1 MEMLRRH
8 LNTALGK
15 WPCLSRE
22 WIRFCCHSPCRADT
36 QGLLD
41 TAGCFGA
48 SCQLDVCRA
57 RADLDKAGDGGFVS
71 TLALA
76 MHPAGSVDSSF
87 SRSAVQTLSRSHCRN
102 IKQKISQWE
111 GRTQGCSS
119 KEKRQLKDFGVK
131 YDPSCDGLPKVK
143 SERTEK
149 GRKTG
154 SKDPKTLGLDFRE
167 DARSCVQTDDCGDL
181 KPSRA
186 KEEGEWQAGFL
197 DPGAT
202 LPPGNFYTSQALW
215 RRAGPLLPG
224 KVPPVPLELQRK
236 QGTCGSTERELKGVD
251 SLCRAE
257 RSLKNIYSEA
267 EGHEEE
273 PAAVPPPK
281 PRRTFRYLAEK
292 GARSCSN
299 AHATR
304 EAPLQKQH
312 GGDSVSSSNNP
323 EKRIAS
329 RRIRGRTQRKSFEFE
344 DIEGFRKRMATTNS
358 HRLRDETNGTTGSR
372 LVYTQSEDNIYE
384 DIICPAVENPY
395 EDIRALPL
403 PLWKVPSVW
412 KLPPPRSTCR
422 APKPPPKPPFLSR
435 KTLELK
441 PSQTSFQGKR
451 VKDTTLPVTLTE
463 WKLFQAVE
471 AASRRKNLPWLV
483 LKIQEI
489 FDSKRGKK
497 RVRLLSPTGREAPPV
512 KGETS
517 GNESDT
523 ENQPKSQH
531 RCLLQVQSAS
541 RRNLHYQTLERDL
554 IELQEQRLFEL
565 FVVVSLH
572 KKASETTYAPQI
584 IQQFPS
590 KPEHPFRQSKDT
602 EEKLKVIPRFCFP
615 DPKDWFPVS
624 DLKSETFSFVLT
636 GEDGSRWF
644 GYCKKLLPEGKGKR
658 LPEVFCIISRLGCF
672 NLFSKILD
680 EVEKRREMSPA
691 LVHPFMRSVMEAP
704 FPAPGRTITVRSF
717 LPGAGNEVMELCRPL
732 DSRLEHV
739 DFECL
744 FECLSV
750 SHLMRVFASL
760 LLERRVIFVADNL
773 STLSKCGHAAVA
785 TLYPFTWQHTYIP
798 VLPTSMIDIA
808 CSPTP
813 FLIGIL
819 SCSLPQLQDLPI
831 EEVLIVDL
839 CADKFLQEV
848 SDEDEIL
855 PHKLQ
860 AALVQILEERS
871 EILSHEQSD
880 TQGDVPLNS
889 LVSEA
894 FVQFFVELVGH
905 YSLHMNVTEK
915 GERVFQ
921 RELFRKSHV
930 SRNVRHFLHFFM
942 ETQMFAGFIQDREL
956 RKSVVKG
963 LFEVR
968 ALEYLESIPA
978 TESTGVNKI
987 LRSLGKGTPL
997 LFVGWLV
1004 GIF

>member
-1 MEMLRRH
+1 
-8 LNTALGK
+8 
-15 WPCLSRE
+15 
-22 WIRFCCHSPCRADT
+22 
-36 QGLLD
+36 
-41 TAGCFGA
+41 
-48 SCQLDVCRA
+48 
-57 RADLDKAGDGGFVS
+57 
-71 TLALA
+71 
-76 MHPAGSVDSSF
+76 MHPTGSVDSSF

-111 GRTQGCSS
+111 GRTRGCSS
-119 KEKRQLKDFGVK
+119 KEKQQLKDFGVK
-131 YDPSCDGLPKVK
+131 YDTSCDAVPKVK
-143 SERTEK
+143 PEHTEK

-154 SKDPKTLGLDFRE
+154 SKDPKSLGLDFRE
-167 DARSCVQTDDCGDL
+167 DAQSCMQTGDCGDL
-181 KPSRA
+181 KPCACILGSQG
-186 KEEGEWQAGFL
+186 KEKGEWQAGFL

-202 LPPGNFYTSQALW
+202 LPPGNFYTSQTLW
-215 RRAGPLLPG
+215 RRVDPLLSDRA
-224 KVPPVPLELQRK
+224 PPFPLALQRK
-236 QGTCGSTERELKGVD
+236 QGSCGSTERELKGVD

-267 EGHEEE
+267 EGQEE

-292 GARSCSN
+292 GASSCSD
-299 AHATR
+299 AGATR

-312 GGDSVSSSNNP
+312 EGDLVSSSNKP

-344 DIEGFRKRMATTNS
+344 DIQGFRNRMATTNS
-358 HRLRDETNGTTGSR
+358 HRLREETNGTTGSR

-384 DIICPAVENPY
+384 DIICPTKENPY
-395 EDIRALPL
+395 EDIGALPL

-412 KLPPPRSTCR
+412 KLPPPRSTSR
-422 APKPPPKPPFLSR
+422 APK
-435 KTLELK
+435 
-441 PSQTSFQGKR
+441 
-451 VKDTTLPVTLTE
+451 
-463 WKLFQAVE
+463 
-471 AASRRKNLPWLV
+471 LV

-497 RVRLLSPTGREAPPV
+497 RVKLCSPAGREVPPM

-523 ENQPKSQH
+523 ENQPKSRH
-531 RCLLQVQSAS
+531 RCLLRVQSAS
-541 RRNLHYQTLERDL
+541 NRSPHYQTLERDL

-572 KKASETTYAPQI
+572 KKASEMTYTPQI
-584 IQQFPS
+584 IQQFPI

-602 EEKLKVIPRFCFP
+602 EERLKVIPKFCFP
-615 DPKDWFPVS
+615 DPKDWCPAS

-658 LPEVFCIISRLGCF
+658 LPEVYCIVSRLGCF

-717 LPGAGNEVMELCRPL
+717 LPGAGHEVMELCRPL

-744 FECLSV
+744 FKCLSV
-750 SHLMRVFASL
+750 SHTIRVFASL

-798 VLPTSMIDIA
+798 VLPTSMIDIV

-880 TQGDVPLNS
+880 MPLNS

-894 FVQFFVELVGH
+894 FVQFFVEIVGH

-956 RKSVVKG
+956 SKNVAKG

-968 ALEYLESIPA
+968 ALEYLESIPE
-978 TESTGVNKI
+978 TEPSGMNKI

-997 LFVGWLV
+997 LMGGGGLV
-1004 GIF
+1004 CMLFKNKFSC

>member
-1 MEMLRRH
+1 
-8 LNTALGK
+8 
-15 WPCLSRE
+15 
-22 WIRFCCHSPCRADT
+22 
-36 QGLLD
+36 
-41 TAGCFGA
+41 
-48 SCQLDVCRA
+48 
-57 RADLDKAGDGGFVS
+57 
-71 TLALA
+71 
-76 MHPAGSVDSSF
+76 MHPTGSVDSTF

-111 GRTQGCSS
+111 GRTRGCPS
-119 KEKRQLKDFGVK
+119 KEKQQPKDFGVK
-131 YDPSCDGLPKVK
+131 YDPSCNAAPNVK
-143 SERTEK
+143 PEHTEK
-149 GRKTG
+149 GRKAG
-154 SKDPKTLGLDFRE
+154 SKDPKSLGLDFRE
-167 DARSCVQTDDCGDL
+167 GARSCLQTGDCGG
-181 KPSRA
+181 PAPQA
-186 KEEGEWQAGFL
+186 KGKGQGQTGFL
-197 DPGAT
+197 DPGVT

-215 RRAGPLLPG
+215 RRADPPLPG
-224 KVPPVPLELQRK
+224 KAPPVPSDLPRK
-236 QGTCGSTERELKGVD
+236 RGGSGSTERELKTQGVD
-251 SLCRAE
+251 PLCRAE
-257 RSLKNIYSEA
+257 RSLKNIYSEV
-267 EGHEEE
+267 EGQEEE
-273 PAAVPPPK
+273 PAPVPPPK

-292 GARSCSN
+292 GAGGCRDSG
-299 AHATR
+299 ATR
-304 EAPLQKQH
+304 EVPLQKQ
-312 GGDSVSSSNNP
+312 GGRDLVSSSNNP
-323 EKRIAS
+323 EKRTDS
-329 RRIRGRTQRKSFEFE
+329 RRIRGRAQRKSFEFE
-344 DIEGFRKRMATTNS
+344 DIQGFRSRRAATNS
-358 HRLRDETNGTTGSR
+358 PRPREETNGTPGSR

-384 DIICPAVENPY
+384 DIICPAKENPY
-395 EDIRALPL
+395 EDIGALPL

-412 KLPPPRSTCR
+412 KLPPPRSISR

-435 KTLELK
+435 KSLELK
-441 PSQTSFQGKR
+441 PSQMIFQGKM
-451 VKDTTLPVTLTE
+451 VKDTSLPVTLSE
-463 WKLFQAVE
+463 WKLFRAVE

-497 RVRLLSPTGREAPPV
+497 KVKLLSPAGREAPPV

-523 ENQPKSQH
+523 ENQPKSRH
-531 RCLLQVQSAS
+531 RCPRQGQAAS
-541 RRNLHYQTLERDL
+541 KRNPHYQTLERDL

-572 KKASETTYAPQI
+572 KKPSEVTYTPQI

-602 EEKLKVIPRFCFP
+602 EERLKVIPKFCFP
-615 DPKDWFPVS
+615 DPKDWFPAS

-658 LPEVFCIISRLGCF
+658 LPEVYCIVSRLGCF

-717 LPGAGNEVMELCRPL
+717 LPGAGDEVMELCRPL

-744 FECLSV
+744 FQCLSV
-750 SHLMRVFASL
+750 PHTIRVFASL

-798 VLPTSMIDIA
+798 VLPASMIDIV

-839 CADKFLQEV
+839 CADKFLQE
-848 SDEDEIL
+848 
-855 PHKLQ
+855 P
-860 AALVQILEERS
+860 A
-871 EILSHEQSD
+871 
-880 TQGDVPLNS
+880 T
-889 LVSEA
+889 
-894 FVQFFVELVGH
+894 
-905 YSLHMNVTEK
+905 
-915 GERVFQ
+915 GERYQ
-921 RELFRKSHV
+921 MKMRSCLINSRLHLYKSWKNEVKSCHM
-930 SRNVRHFLHFFM
+930 SRVTHKV
-942 ETQMFAGFIQDREL
+942 T
-956 RKSVVKG
+956 
-963 LFEVR
+963 
-968 ALEYLESIPA
+968 
-978 TESTGVNKI
+978 
-987 LRSLGKGTPL
+987 
-997 LFVGWLV
+997 
-1004 GIF
+1004 

>member
-1 MEMLRRH
+1 M
-8 LNTALGK
+8 
-15 WPCLSRE
+15 
-22 WIRFCCHSPCRADT
+22 
-36 QGLLD
+36 
-41 TAGCFGA
+41 
-48 SCQLDVCRA
+48 
-57 RADLDKAGDGGFVS
+57 DLDKAGDGVFVS

-76 MHPAGSVDSSF
+76 MHPTGSVDSSF
-87 SRSAVQTLSRSHCRN
+87 SRSALQTLSRSHCRN
-102 IKQKISQWE
+102 IRQKISQWE
-111 GRTQGCSS
+111 ERTQGCSS
-119 KEKRQLKDFGVK
+119 KEKQQLKDFGVK
-131 YDPSCDGLPKVK
+131 YDSSCNALPKVK
-143 SERTEK
+143 PEHTEK
-149 GRKTG
+149 GRMTG
-154 SKDPKTLGLDFRE
+154 SRDPKSLGLDFRE
-167 DARSCVQTDDCGDL
+167 DTRSCLQTDDCGDL
-181 KPSRA
+181 KPCACSLA
-186 KEEGEWQAGFL
+186 SQAEEKGEWQANL
-197 DPGAT
+197 RDPGVT

-215 RRAGPLLPG
+215 RRVDPLLPG
-224 KVPPVPLELQRK
+224 KAPPVPLNLQRK
-236 QGTCGSTERELKGVD
+236 QGSCGSMERELKIKGAD
-251 SLCRAE
+251 SFCRAE

-267 EGHEEE
+267 EGQEEE

-292 GARSCSN
+292 GANSCSD
-299 AHATR
+299 ASATR

-312 GGDSVSSSNNP
+312 GGDLVSSSNNP

-329 RRIRGRTQRKSFEFE
+329 RRIRGRAQRKSFEFE
-344 DIEGFRKRMATTNS
+344 DIQGFRNRMATTNS
-358 HRLRDETNGTTGSR
+358 HRLREETNGTTGSR

-384 DIICPAVENPY
+384 DIICPAKENPY

-412 KLPPPRSTCR
+412 KLPPARSTSR

-441 PSQTSFQGKR
+441 LSQTSFQGKM

-463 WKLFQAVE
+463 WKLFRAAEAV
-471 AASRRKNLPWLV
+471 SRRRNLPWLV

-497 RVRLLSPTGREAPPV
+497 RVKLLSPAGREVPPV

-523 ENQPKSQH
+523 ENQPKSRH

-541 RRNLHYQTLERDL
+541 KRNPHYQTLERDL
-554 IELQEQRLFEL
+554 IELQDQRLFEL

-572 KKASETTYAPQI
+572 KRASEMTYTPQI

-602 EEKLKVIPRFCFP
+602 EERLKVIPKFCFP
-615 DPKDWFPVS
+615 DPKGWFPAS

-636 GEDGSRWF
+636 GEDGGRWF

-658 LPEVFCIISRLGCF
+658 LPEVYCIVSRLGCF

-691 LVHPFMRSVMEAP
+691 LVYPFMRSVMEAP

-744 FECLSV
+744 FKCLSV
-750 SHLMRVFASL
+750 SHTIQVFASL

-798 VLPTSMIDIA
+798 VLPASMIDIV

-819 SCSLPQLQDLPI
+819 SCSLPQLQDLPV

-871 EILSHEQSD
+871 EILSHEPSD
-880 TQGDVPLNS
+880 TQGDTPLNS

-894 FVQFFVELVGH
+894 FVQFFVEIFGH

-956 RKSVVKG
+956 SKNTVKG

-968 ALEYLESIPA
+968 ALEYLESIPE
-978 TESTGVNKI
+978 TEPTGMNKI
-987 LRSLGKGTPL
+987 LRSLGKRTPL
-997 LFVGWLV
+997 LSVDF
-1004 GIF
+1004 FFFK

>member
-1 MEMLRRH
+1 MPVVHQDKVVLAGS
-8 LNTALGK
+8 L
-15 WPCLSRE
+15 
-22 WIRFCCHSPCRADT
+22 CRADT
-36 QGLLD
+36 LGLLD
-41 TAGCFGA
+41 TTGCFGV

-57 RADLDKAGDGGFVS
+57 RVDLDKAGDGVFLS

-76 MHPAGSVDSSF
+76 MHPTGSVDSNF

-111 GRTQGCSS
+111 GRTRGCSS
-119 KEKRQLKDFGVK
+119 KEKQHPKDFGVK
-131 YDPSCDGLPKVK
+131 YDPSCDALPRVK
-143 SERTEK
+143 PEHTEK
-149 GRKTG
+149 GGKTG
-154 SKDPKTLGLDFRE
+154 SKDPKSLGLDFRE
-167 DARSCVQTDDCGDL
+167 DARSCLQIDNCGDL
-181 KPSRA
+181 KPCACGLASQA
-186 KEEGEWQAGFL
+186 KEKGEWQAGFL
-197 DPGAT
+197 HPGAR
-202 LPPGNFYTSQALW
+202 LPPGNFYTSQGLW
-215 RRAGPLLPG
+215 RRVDPLLPG
-224 KVPPVPLELQRK
+224 KAPPFPLDLQRK
-236 QGTCGSTERELKGVD
+236 QGRCGSTGTELKIKGVD
-251 SLCRAE
+251 PLCRAE
-257 RSLKNIYSEA
+257 RSLKSIYTEA
-267 EGHEEE
+267 EGQEEE
-273 PAAVPPPK
+273 PSVVPPPK

-292 GARSCSN
+292 GADSCSD
-299 AHATR
+299 ASASR

-312 GGDSVSSSNNP
+312 GGDLVSSSNNP
-323 EKRIAS
+323 EKRTAT

-344 DIEGFRKRMATTNS
+344 DIQGFRNRIGTTNF
-358 HRLRDETNGTTGSR
+358 HRLREETNGSTGSR

-384 DIICPAVENPY
+384 DIICPAKENPY
-395 EDIRALPL
+395 EDIGALPL

-412 KLPPPRSTCR
+412 KLPPPRSTSR

-441 PSQTSFQGKR
+441 PSQTSFQGKM

-463 WKLFQAVE
+463 WKLFRAVE
-471 AASRRKNLPWLV
+471 AASKRKNLPWLV

-497 RVRLLSPTGREAPPV
+497 RVKLLGPAGREAPPV
-512 KGETS
+512 KG
-517 GNESDT
+517 
-523 ENQPKSQH
+523 QQ
-531 RCLLQVQSAS
+531 RCLLQAQLAAK
-541 RRNLHYQTLERDL
+541 RNPHYQTLERDL

-572 KKASETTYAPQI
+572 KKASEMTYTPQI

-590 KPEHPFRQSKDT
+590 KHEHPFRQSKDT
-602 EEKLKVIPRFCFP
+602 EERLKVIPKFCFP
-615 DPKDWFPVS
+615 DPKDWFPAS

-658 LPEVFCIISRLGCF
+658 LPEVYCIVSRLGCF

-691 LVHPFMRSVMEAP
+691 LVHLFMRSVMDAP
-704 FPAPGRTITVRSF
+704 FPAPGRTIAVRSF
-717 LPGAGNEVMELCRPL
+717 LPGAGNEVVELCRPL

-744 FECLSV
+744 FKCLSV
-750 SHLMRVFASL
+750 SHAIRVFASL

-798 VLPTSMIDIA
+798 VLPASMIDIA

-880 TQGDVPLNS
+880 IQGDMPLNS

-894 FVQFFVELVGH
+894 FVQFFVEIVGH

-956 RKSVVKG
+956 SKNMVKG

-968 ALEYLESIPA
+968 ALEYLESIPEA
-978 TESTGVNKI
+978 EPTGMNKI
-987 LRSLGKGTPL
+987 LRSLGSKMKFL
-997 LFVGWLV
+997 QKR
-1004 GIF
+1004 

>member
-1 MEMLRRH
+1 
-8 LNTALGK
+8 
-15 WPCLSRE
+15 
-22 WIRFCCHSPCRADT
+22 
-36 QGLLD
+36 
-41 TAGCFGA
+41 
-48 SCQLDVCRA
+48 
-57 RADLDKAGDGGFVS
+57 
-71 TLALA
+71 
-76 MHPAGSVDSSF
+76 MHPTGTVDSSF

-111 GRTQGCSS
+111 GRTRGCSS
-119 KEKRQLKDFGVK
+119 EEKQQQLKDFGVK
-131 YDPSCDGLPKVK
+131 YDPGCDALSKVK
-143 SERTEK
+143 PGHTEK

-154 SKDPKTLGLDFRE
+154 SKDPKSLGLDFRE
-167 DARSCVQTDDCGDL
+167 NARSCLQTDDCGDL
-181 KPSRA
+181 RPCACSLISQA
-186 KEEGEWQAGFL
+186 KENGDWQAGFL
-197 DPGAT
+197 DSEET
-202 LPPGNFYTSQALW
+202 LPPGNFCTSQGLW
-215 RRAGPLLPG
+215 RRVDPLPPDKALV
-224 KVPPVPLELQRK
+224 VPSDLQRK
-236 QGTCGSTERELKGVD
+236 RESCDSTERALKAKGVD
-251 SLCRAE
+251 SLCRTE
-257 RSLKNIYSEA
+257 RSLENIYSEA
-267 EGHEEE
+267 EGQEVG

-292 GARSCSN
+292 DPSSCSN
-299 AHATR
+299 ASAKK
-304 EAPLQKQH
+304 EKLCWF
-312 GGDSVSSSNNP
+312 SS
-323 EKRIAS
+323 
-329 RRIRGRTQRKSFEFE
+329 RKSFEFE
-344 DIEGFRKRMATTNS
+344 DIQGFRNRTVATS
-358 HRLRDETNGTTGSR
+358 PHKLQEETKGTTGSR
-372 LVYTQSEDNIYE
+372 LFYTQSEDNIYE
-384 DIICPAVENPY
+384 DIICPAKENPY
-395 EDIRALPL
+395 EDIRVLPL
-403 PLWKVPSVW
+403 PLWKIPSVW
-412 KLPPPRSTCR
+412 KLPPPRSAIR
-422 APKPPPKPPFLSR
+422 APK
-435 KTLELK
+435 
-441 PSQTSFQGKR
+441 
-451 VKDTTLPVTLTE
+451 
-463 WKLFQAVE
+463 
-471 AASRRKNLPWLV
+471 LV

-497 RVRLLSPTGREAPPV
+497 KVKLLSPSGKEAPPM

-523 ENQPKSQH
+523 ENQPKSRH
-531 RCLLQVQSAS
+531 RCLLQVHSGCK
-541 RRNLHYQTLERDL
+541 RNLHYQTLERDL
-554 IELQEQRLFEL
+554 IELQEQQLFEL

-572 KKASETTYAPQI
+572 KKASEMTYAPQI

-590 KPEHPFRQSKDT
+590 KPEHPLRQSKDT
-602 EEKLKVIPRFCFP
+602 EERLKVIPKFCFP
-615 DPKDWFPVS
+615 DPKDWFPTS

-658 LPEVFCIISRLGCF
+658 LPEVYCIVSRLGCF

-704 FPAPGRTITVRSF
+704 FPAPGCTITVKSF

-744 FECLSV
+744 FKCLSV
-750 SHLMRVFASL
+750 SHMIRVFASL
-760 LLERRVIFVADNL
+760 LLERRVILVADNL

-839 CADKFLQEV
+839 CADRFLQEV

-871 EILSHEQSD
+871 EILSQEQGSD
-880 TQGDVPLNS
+880 MPLNS

-894 FVQFFVELVGH
+894 FVRFFVEIVGH

-921 RELFRKSHV
+921 RELFRKSHM
-930 SRNVRHFLHFFM
+930 SRNVRHFLHLFM

-956 RKSVVKG
+956 SKSMVKG

-968 ALEYLESIPA
+968 ALEYLESIPE
-978 TESTGVNKI
+978 TEPSGMNKI
-987 LRSLGKGTPL
+987 LRSLGSKMRFL
-997 LFVGWLV
+997 QKK
-1004 GIF
+1004 

>member
-1 MEMLRRH
+1 
-8 LNTALGK
+8 
-15 WPCLSRE
+15 
-22 WIRFCCHSPCRADT
+22 
-36 QGLLD
+36 
-41 TAGCFGA
+41 
-48 SCQLDVCRA
+48 
-57 RADLDKAGDGGFVS
+57 DG
-71 TLALA
+71 T
-76 MHPAGSVDSSF
+76 F

-111 GRTQGCSS
+111 GRTRGCPG
-119 KEKRQLKDFGVK
+119 KERQQPKDFGVK
-131 YDPSCDGLPKVK
+131 YDPSCNAVSNVK
-143 SERTEK
+143 PEHTEK
-149 GRKTG
+149 GR
-154 SKDPKTLGLDFRE
+154 SKDPKSLGLDFRE
-167 DARSCVQTDDCGDL
+167 GARTCLQTGGCDG
-181 KPSRA
+181 PASQA
-186 KEEGEWQAGFL
+186 KGKGQGQTGFL
-197 DPGAT
+197 DPGVT

-215 RRAGPLLPG
+215 RRADPPLPG
-224 KVPPVPLELQRK
+224 KAPPVPLDLQRK
-236 QGTCGSTERELKGVD
+236 RGGSGSTEKELKIKGVD
-251 SLCRAE
+251 SLCGAE
-257 RSLKNIYSEA
+257 RSLKNIYSEV
-267 EGHEEE
+267 EGQEEE
-273 PAAVPPPK
+273 PAPVPPPK
-281 PRRTFRYLAEK
+281 PCRTFRYLAEK
-292 GARSCSN
+292 SAGGCRDSS
-299 AHATR
+299 ATR
-304 EAPLQKQH
+304 EVPLQKQC
-312 GGDSVSSSNNP
+312 GRDLVSSSNNP
-323 EKRIAS
+323 EKRTDS
-329 RRIRGRTQRKSFEFE
+329 RRIRGRAQRKSFEFE
-344 DIEGFRKRMATTNS
+344 DIQGFRSRRAATSS
-358 HRLRDETNGTTGSR
+358 HRPREETNGTTGSR

-384 DIICPAVENPY
+384 DIICPAKENPY
-395 EDIRALPL
+395 EDIGALPL

-412 KLPPPRSTCR
+412 KLPPPRSISR
-422 APKPPPKPPFLSR
+422 APK
-435 KTLELK
+435 
-441 PSQTSFQGKR
+441 
-451 VKDTTLPVTLTE
+451 
-463 WKLFQAVE
+463 
-471 AASRRKNLPWLV
+471 LV

-497 RVRLLSPTGREAPPV
+497 KVKLLSPAGREAPPV

-523 ENQPKSQH
+523 ENQPKSHH
-531 RCLLQVQSAS
+531 RCPRQVQAAS
-541 RRNLHYQTLERDL
+541 KRNPHYQTLERDL

-572 KKASETTYAPQI
+572 RKPSEVTYTPQI

-602 EEKLKVIPRFCFP
+602 EERLKVIPRFCFP
-615 DPKDWFPVS
+615 DPKDWFPAS

-658 LPEVFCIISRLGCF
+658 LPEVYCIVSRLGCF

-717 LPGAGNEVMELCRPL
+717 LPGAGDEVMELCRPL

-744 FECLSV
+744 FQCLSV
-750 SHLMRVFASL
+750 PHTIRVFASL

-798 VLPTSMIDIA
+798 VLPASMIDIV

-860 AALVQILEERS
+860 AALVQVLEERS
-871 EILSHEQSD
+871 EILSHGQSD
-880 TQGDVPLNS
+880 TQGDMTLNS

-894 FVQFFVELVGH
+894 FVQFFVEIVGH
-905 YSLHMNVTEK
+905 YSLHMTVTEK

-921 RELFRKSHV
+921 REPFRKSHV
-930 SRNVRHFLHFFM
+930 SRNVRHFLQFFM

-956 RKSVVKG
+956 SKNVVKG
-963 LFEVR
+963 LFEIR
-968 ALEYLESIPA
+968 ALEYLESIPE
-978 TESTGVNKI
+978 TERTGMNKI
-987 LRSLGKGTPL
+987 LRSL
-997 LFVGWLV
+997 
-1004 GIF
+1004 

>member
-1 MEMLRRH
+1 MGGR
-8 LNTALGK
+8 
-15 WPCLSRE
+15 P
-22 WIRFCCHSPCRADT
+22 DT
-36 QGLLD
+36 
-41 TAGCFGA
+41 
-48 SCQLDVCRA
+48 V
-57 RADLDKAGDGGFVS
+57 DLDKAGDGVFLS

-76 MHPAGSVDSSF
+76 MHPTGPVDSGF

-111 GRTQGCSS
+111 GRTRGCFN
-119 KEKRQLKDFGVK
+119 KEKQQLKDFGVK
-131 YDPSCDGLPKVK
+131 YDPSCDALPRVK
-143 SERTEK
+143 PEHTEK

-154 SKDPKTLGLDFRE
+154 SKDPKSLGLDFRE
-167 DARSCVQTDDCGDL
+167 DARSCLQTDDCGDL
-181 KPSRA
+181 KPCACSLASQA
-186 KEEGEWQAGFL
+186 KEKGERRAGFL
-197 DPGAT
+197 HPGAR

-215 RRAGPLLPG
+215 RRVDPLLPG
-224 KVPPVPLELQRK
+224 KAPPCPLDLERK
-236 QGTCGSTERELKGVD
+236 RGRCGSTERELKGVEP
-251 SLCRAE
+251 LCRAE

-267 EGHEEE
+267 EGQEEE
-273 PAAVPPPK
+273 LAAVPPPK
-281 PRRTFRYLAEK
+281 PRRTFRYVAEK
-292 GARSCSN
+292 SAGSCSN
-299 AHATR
+299 ASASR
-304 EAPLQKQH
+304 EAALQMQH
-312 GGDSVSSSNNP
+312 GGDLVSSSNNS
-323 EKRIAS
+323 EKKTAS
-329 RRIRGRTQRKSFEFE
+329 RKIRGRTQRKSFEFE
-344 DIEGFRKRMATTNS
+344 DIQGFRNRMGTTNS
-358 HRLRDETNGTTGSR
+358 HRLREETNGTAGSR

-384 DIICPAVENPY
+384 DIICPAKENPY

-412 KLPPPRSTCR
+412 KLPPPRSTSR

-441 PSQTSFQGKR
+441 PSQTSFQGKM

-463 WKLFQAVE
+463 WKLFRAVE
-471 AASRRKNLPWLV
+471 AASKRKNLPWLV

-497 RVRLLSPTGREAPPV
+497 RMKLLSPAGREAPPV
-512 KGETS
+512 KG
-517 GNESDT
+517 
-523 ENQPKSQH
+523 QLRYP
-531 RCLLQVQSAS
+531 LQAQSAAK
-541 RRNLHYQTLERDL
+541 RNLHYQTLERDL
-554 IELQEQRLFEL
+554 IELQEQQLFEL

-572 KKASETTYAPQI
+572 KKASETAYTPQI
-584 IQQFPS
+584 IQQFPN
-590 KPEHPFRQSKDT
+590 KQRVFRMTRRRMACS
-602 EEKLKVIPRFCFP
+602 LCAF
-615 DPKDWFPVS
+615 
-624 DLKSETFSFVLT
+624 ETFSFVLT

-658 LPEVFCIISRLGCF
+658 LPEVYCIVSRLGCF

-704 FPAPGRTITVRSF
+704 FPAPGRTIAVRSF
-717 LPGAGNEVMELCRPL
+717 LPGAGDEVVELCRPL

-744 FECLSV
+744 FRCLSV
-750 SHLMRVFASL
+750 SHTIRVFASL

-798 VLPTSMIDIA
+798 VLPTSMIDIV

-880 TQGDVPLNS
+880 MPLNS

-894 FVQFFVELVGH
+894 FVQFFVEIVGH

-956 RKSVVKG
+956 SKNVVKG
-963 LFEVR
+963 SKMKFLQ
-968 ALEYLESIPA
+968 
-978 TESTGVNKI
+978 K
-987 LRSLGKGTPL
+987 K
-997 LFVGWLV
+997 
-1004 GIF
+1004 

>member
-1 MEMLRRH
+1 
-8 LNTALGK
+8 
-15 WPCLSRE
+15 
-22 WIRFCCHSPCRADT
+22 
-36 QGLLD
+36 
-41 TAGCFGA
+41 
-48 SCQLDVCRA
+48 
-57 RADLDKAGDGGFVS
+57 
-71 TLALA
+71 
-76 MHPAGSVDSSF
+76 MHPTGPADSSF

-119 KEKRQLKDFGVK
+119 KEKQQLKDFGVK
-131 YDPSCDGLPKVK
+131 YDPSCNALPKVK
-143 SERTEK
+143 PEHTEK
-149 GRKTG
+149 GRKNG
-154 SKDPKTLGLDFRE
+154 SKNPKSLGLDFRE
-167 DARSCVQTDDCGDL
+167 DAQTCLQTDDCDDV
-181 KPSRA
+181 KPCTCNPASQA
-186 KEEGEWQAGFL
+186 KEKGECQAGSL
-197 DPGAT
+197 DPGAQ
-202 LPPGNFYTSQALW
+202 LPPENFYTSQAPW
-215 RRAGPLLPG
+215 RRVVPLLTG
-224 KVPPVPLELQRK
+224 KAPPVPSDLQMKCRS
-236 QGTCGSTERELKGVD
+236 CSSTEKELKGVD
-251 SLCRAE
+251 SLCRTE
-257 RSLKNIYSEA
+257 RNLKNIYSEA
-267 EGHEEE
+267 EGQEEE
-273 PAAVPPPK
+273 PDSVPPPK

-292 GARSCSN
+292 GTSSCSN
-299 AHATR
+299 ESTTR
-304 EAPLQKQH
+304 EAPLRKQH
-312 GGDSVSSSNNP
+312 GGDMLSSSNNP
-323 EKRIAS
+323 EKRTVS
-329 RRIRGRTQRKSFEFE
+329 RRIKGRAQRKSFEFE
-344 DIEGFRKRMATTNS
+344 DIQGFRNRTATSNS
-358 HRLRDETNGTTGSR
+358 HRLREETNGTTGSR
-372 LVYTQSEDNIYE
+372 LIYTQSEDNIYE
-384 DIICPAVENPY
+384 DIICPAKENHY

-412 KLPPPRSTCR
+412 KLPPSQSSSR
-422 APKPPPKPPFLSR
+422 APKPPPKPPFLSL
-435 KTLELK
+435 KSLELK
-441 PSQTSFQGKR
+441 PSQTRFQRKM

-471 AASRRKNLPWLV
+471 AASRRKNLPGLV
-483 LKIQEI
+483 LKIRDI

-497 RVRLLSPTGREAPPV
+497 RVKLLSPAGREASLM

-523 ENQPKSQH
+523 ENQLKSQH
-531 RCLLQVQSAS
+531 RCLLHVQPAS
-541 RRNLHYQTLERDL
+541 KRNPHYQTLERDL
-554 IELQEQRLFEL
+554 IELQEQQLFEL

-572 KKASETTYAPQI
+572 KKASEVAYTPQI

-602 EEKLKVIPRFCFP
+602 EERLKVIPKFCFP
-615 DPKDWFPVS
+615 DPKDWFPAS

-658 LPEVFCIISRLGCF
+658 LPEVYCIISRLGCF

-717 LPGAGNEVMELCRPL
+717 LPGAGHEVMELRRPL

-744 FECLSV
+744 FKCLSV
-750 SHLMRVFASL
+750 SHMIRVFASL

-798 VLPTSMIDIA
+798 VLPSSMIDIV

-848 SDEDEIL
+848 SDEDDIL

-880 TQGDVPLNS
+880 TQGDMPLNS

-894 FVQFFVELVGH
+894 FVQFFVEIVGH
-905 YSLHMNVTEK
+905 YSLHVNVTEK

-921 RELFRKSHV
+921 WEPFRKSHV

-942 ETQMFAGFIQDREL
+942 ETQMFAGFVQDREL
-956 RKSVVKG
+956 RKNMVKG

-968 ALEYLESIPA
+968 ALEYLESISE
-978 TESTGVNKI
+978 TEPPGMNKI
-987 LRSLGKGTPL
+987 LRSLGNKMKFL
-997 LFVGWLV
+997 RKR
-1004 GIF
+1004 

>member
-1 MEMLRRH
+1 M
-8 LNTALGK
+8 
-15 WPCLSRE
+15 
-22 WIRFCCHSPCRADT
+22 
-36 QGLLD
+36 
-41 TAGCFGA
+41 
-48 SCQLDVCRA
+48 
-57 RADLDKAGDGGFVS
+57 DLDKAGDGVFVS

-76 MHPAGSVDSSF
+76 MHPAGSADGGF
-87 SRSAVQTLSRSHCRN
+87 SRSALQTLSRSHCRN

-119 KEKRQLKDFGVK
+119 KEKQQLKDFGVK
-131 YDPSCDGLPKVK
+131 YDPSCEVLSKVK
-143 SERTEK
+143 PAHTEK

-154 SKDPKTLGLDFRE
+154 SKDPKSLGLDFRE
-167 DARSCVQTDDCGDL
+167 DAQSYLQTDDCGDL
-181 KPSRA
+181 QPCACSLASQA
-186 KEEGEWQAGFL
+186 KEKGEWQAGFL
-197 DPGAT
+197 DLGVT

-215 RRAGPLLPG
+215 RRVDPLLPG
-224 KVPPVPLELQRK
+224 KDPPVPLDLQRK
-236 QGTCGSTERELKGVD
+236 RGNCGSTERELKIKGVD

-267 EGHEEE
+267 EGQEEE

-281 PRRTFRYLAEK
+281 PRRTFCYLAEK
-292 GARSCSN
+292 GASSCSN
-299 AHATR
+299 ASATR
-304 EAPLQKQH
+304 ETPLQKQL
-312 GGDSVSSSNNP
+312 GEDLVLSSNSP

-329 RRIRGRTQRKSFEFE
+329 RKVRGRTQRKSFEFE
-344 DIEGFRKRMATTNS
+344 DIQGFRNWTATTNS
-358 HRLRDETNGTTGSR
+358 HRLREETNGTTRSR
-372 LVYTQSEDNIYE
+372 LVYTQSQDNIYE
-384 DIICPAVENPY
+384 DIICPAKENPY

-412 KLPPPRSTCR
+412 KLPPPRSTSR
-422 APKPPPKPPFLSR
+422 APK
-435 KTLELK
+435 
-441 PSQTSFQGKR
+441 
-451 VKDTTLPVTLTE
+451 
-463 WKLFQAVE
+463 
-471 AASRRKNLPWLV
+471 LV

-497 RVRLLSPTGREAPPV
+497 RVKLLSPAGREVPPV

-517 GNESDT
+517 GNDSDT
-523 ENQPKSQH
+523 ENQPKSRP

-541 RRNLHYQTLERDL
+541 KRNPHYQTLERDL

-572 KKASETTYAPQI
+572 KKASEMTYTPQI

-590 KPEHPFRQSKDT
+590 KPEHPFKQSKDT
-602 EEKLKVIPRFCFP
+602 EERLKVIPKFCFP
-615 DPKDWFPVS
+615 DPKDWFPAS

-658 LPEVFCIISRLGCF
+658 LPEVYCIVSRLGCF

-680 EVEKRREMSPA
+680 EVEKRREVSPA

-744 FECLSV
+744 FKCLSV
-750 SHLMRVFASL
+750 SRTVRVFASL

-839 CADKFLQEV
+839 CADKFLKEV

-880 TQGDVPLNS
+880 MPLNS

-894 FVQFFVELVGH
+894 FVQFFVEIVGH

-921 RELFRKSHV
+921 REPFHKSHV
-930 SRNVRHFLHFFM
+930 SRNVRQFLHSFM

-956 RKSVVKG
+956 SKNAIKG

-968 ALEYLESIPA
+968 ALEYLESIPE
-978 TESTGVNKI
+978 TEPTGMNKI
-987 LRSLGKGTPL
+987 LRSLGSKMKFL
-997 LFVGWLV
+997 QKK
-1004 GIF
+1004 

>member
-1 MEMLRRH
+1 
-8 LNTALGK
+8 
-15 WPCLSRE
+15 
-22 WIRFCCHSPCRADT
+22 
-36 QGLLD
+36 
-41 TAGCFGA
+41 
-48 SCQLDVCRA
+48 
-57 RADLDKAGDGGFVS
+57 
-71 TLALA
+71 

-111 GRTQGCSS
+111 GRTRGCSS
-119 KEKRQLKDFGVK
+119 KEKQQLKDFGIK
-131 YDPSCDGLPKVK
+131 YDPSCDVLPKVK
-143 SERTEK
+143 PEHTEESA
-149 GRKTG
+149 KTG
-154 SKDPKTLGLDFRE
+154 SKDPKSLGLDFRE
-167 DARSCVQTDDCGDL
+167 DAWSYLQAGDSGDL
-181 KPSRA
+181 KPCASQDRE
-186 KEEGEWQAGFL
+186 KGERPAGFL
-197 DPGAT
+197 HPGTT
-202 LPPGNFYTSQALW
+202 LPLENSYTSQAV
-215 RRAGPLLPG
+215 RNGVDPLVPG
-224 KVPPVPLELQRK
+224 KAAPIPFGLGRQ
-236 QGTCGSTERELKGVD
+236 QGSCSCTERELRGVNC
-251 SLCRAE
+251 LCRAE

-267 EGHEEE
+267 EGQEKKS
-273 PAAVPPPK
+273 AAVPPPK
-281 PRRTFRYLAEK
+281 PQRTFRYLAEK
-292 GARSCSN
+292 AAGSCSN
-299 AHATR
+299 ASATR
-304 EAPLQKQH
+304 AAPLQKRH
-312 GGDSVSSSNNP
+312 GGNLVSSSNNP
-323 EKRIAS
+323 EKKIAS

-344 DIEGFRKRMATTNS
+344 DIQGFRSRTAAAGP
-358 HRLRDETNGTTGSR
+358 HRLGAETNGTAGSR

-384 DIICPAVENPY
+384 DIICPAKENPY
-395 EDIRALPL
+395 EDIGVLPL

-412 KLPPPRSTCR
+412 KLPPPRGVSR

-435 KTLELK
+435 KSLEVK
-441 PSQTSFQGKR
+441 PSQTSFQGKV
-451 VKDTTLPVTLTE
+451 VKDTSLPVTLSE
-463 WKLFQAVE
+463 WKLFRAVE

-483 LKIQEI
+483 LKVQEV

-497 RVRLLSPTGREAPPV
+497 RLKLLSPAGREAPPV

-523 ENQPKSQH
+523 EKQPKSLH
-531 RCLLQVQSAS
+531 KCLLQVQSAS
-541 RRNLHYQTLERDL
+541 KRNPHYQTLERDL
-554 IELQEQRLFEL
+554 IELQEQQLFEL

-572 KKASETTYAPQI
+572 KKASDVTYTPQI

-590 KPEHPFRQSKDT
+590 KPEHPFKQSKDT
-602 EEKLKVIPRFCFP
+602 EERLKVIPKFCFP
-615 DPKDWFPVS
+615 DPKDWFPAS

-658 LPEVFCIISRLGCF
+658 LPEVYCIVSRLGCF

-704 FPAPGRTITVRSF
+704 FPAPGRTIAVRSF
-717 LPGAGNEVMELCRPL
+717 LPGAGDEVMELCRPL

-744 FECLSV
+744 LKCLSV
-750 SHLMRVFASL
+750 SRTIRVFASL

-798 VLPTSMIDIA
+798 VLPASMIDIV

-860 AALVQILEERS
+860 AALVQVLEERS
-871 EILSHEQSD
+871 EILAREQSD
-880 TQGDVPLNS
+880 AQGGSPLNS

-894 FVQFFVELVGH
+894 FVQFFVEIVGH
-905 YSLHMNVTEK
+905 YSLHMNVTER

-921 RELFRKSHV
+921 REPFRKSHS
-930 SRNVRHFLHFFM
+930 SRTVRHFLHFFM

-956 RKSVVKG
+956 SKNVAKG

-968 ALEYLESIPA
+968 ALEYLESIPE
-978 TESTGVNKI
+978 TEPSGMNKI
-987 LRSLGKGTPL
+987 LRSLGKGTLL
-997 LFVGWLV
+997 LFAYL
-1004 GIF
+1004 F

>member
-1 MEMLRRH
+1 
-8 LNTALGK
+8 
-15 WPCLSRE
+15 
-22 WIRFCCHSPCRADT
+22 
-36 QGLLD
+36 
-41 TAGCFGA
+41 
-48 SCQLDVCRA
+48 
-57 RADLDKAGDGGFVS
+57 
-71 TLALA
+71 
-76 MHPAGSVDSSF
+76 MHPTGSADSSF
-87 SRSAVQTLSRSHCRN
+87 SRCAVQTLSRSHCRN

-111 GRTQGCSS
+111 GRARGCSG
-119 KEKRQLKDFGVK
+119 KQKQQLKDFGVK
-131 YDPSCDGLPKVK
+131 YDPSCDALPKVK
-143 SERTEK
+143 PEHTEK

-154 SKDPKTLGLDFRE
+154 SEDPKSLGLDFRE
-167 DARSCVQTDDCGDL
+167 DTRSCLQTDDCGDL
-181 KPSRA
+181 KPCACSLASPA
-186 KEEGEWQAGFL
+186 KEKGEWQAGFL
-197 DPGAT
+197 DPGVT

-215 RRAGPLLPG
+215 RRVDPLLPG
-224 KVPPVPLELQRK
+224 KAPPAPLDLQRK
-236 QGTCGSTERELKGVD
+236 QGSCGSTERELKGVD

-267 EGHEEE
+267 EGQEEE

-292 GARSCSN
+292 DASSCSD
-299 AHATR
+299 ARATR

-312 GGDSVSSSNNP
+312 GGDLVSSSSNP
-323 EKRIAS
+323 EKRKAS
-329 RRIRGRTQRKSFEFE
+329 GRIRERTQRKSFEFE
-344 DIEGFRKRMATTNS
+344 DIQGFRNRMATTNS
-358 HRLRDETNGTTGSR
+358 HRLRERTNGTTGSR
-372 LVYTQSEDNIYE
+372 LVYAQSEDNIYE
-384 DIICPAVENPY
+384 DIICPAKENPY
-395 EDIRALPL
+395 EDIGALPL

-412 KLPPPRSTCR
+412 KLPPPRSTSR

-441 PSQTSFQGKR
+441 PSQASFQGKM

-463 WKLFQAVE
+463 WKLFRAVE

-497 RVRLLSPTGREAPPV
+497 RVKLLSPVGREAPPM

-523 ENQPKSQH
+523 ENQPKSRH

-541 RRNLHYQTLERDL
+541 KRNPHYQTLERDL

-572 KKASETTYAPQI
+572 KKASEMTYTPQI

-602 EEKLKVIPRFCFP
+602 EERLKIIPKFCFP
-615 DPKDWFPVS
+615 DPKDWFPTS

-636 GEDGSRWF
+636 GEDGGRWF

-658 LPEVFCIISRLGCF
+658 LPEVYCIVSRLGCF

-744 FECLSV
+744 LKCLSV
-750 SHLMRVFASL
+750 SHMIQVFASL

-798 VLPTSMIDIA
+798 VLPTSMIDIV

-880 TQGDVPLNS
+880 AQGDMPLNS

-894 FVQFFVELVGH
+894 FVQFFVEVVGH
-905 YSLHMNVTEK
+905 YSLHMSVTEK

-956 RKSVVKG
+956 SKNVVKG
-963 LFEVR
+963 EV
-968 ALEYLESIPA
+968 
-978 TESTGVNKI
+978 
-987 LRSLGKGTPL
+987 
-997 LFVGWLV
+997 
-1004 GIF
+1004 

>member
-1 MEMLRRH
+1 
-8 LNTALGK
+8 
-15 WPCLSRE
+15 
-22 WIRFCCHSPCRADT
+22 
-36 QGLLD
+36 
-41 TAGCFGA
+41 
-48 SCQLDVCRA
+48 
-57 RADLDKAGDGGFVS
+57 
-71 TLALA
+71 
-76 MHPAGSVDSSF
+76 MHPTGSVDSSF

-111 GRTQGCSS
+111 GRTRGCSS
-119 KEKRQLKDFGVK
+119 KEKQQLKDFGVK
-131 YDPSCDGLPKVK
+131 YDASCDALPKVK
-143 SERTEK
+143 PERTDK

-154 SKDPKTLGLDFRE
+154 SKDPKSLGLDFRE
-167 DARSCVQTDDCGDL
+167 DARSCLQTDDCGDL
-181 KPSRA
+181 KACSLASQA
-186 KEEGEWQAGFL
+186 KEKGEWQAGFL

-215 RRAGPLLPG
+215 RRVDPLLPG
-224 KVPPVPLELQRK
+224 KAPPVPLDLQRK
-236 QGTCGSTERELKGVD
+236 QGSCGSTERELNVKGVD

-267 EGHEEE
+267 EGQEEE

-292 GARSCSN
+292 GASSCSD
-299 AHATR
+299 ASATR
-304 EAPLQKQH
+304 EAVLQKQH
-312 GGDSVSSSNNP
+312 GGDLVSSSNNP

-344 DIEGFRKRMATTNS
+344 DIQGFRNRMATTNS
-358 HRLRDETNGTTGSR
+358 HRLREETNGTTGSR

-384 DIICPAVENPY
+384 DIICPAKENPY
-395 EDIRALPL
+395 EDIGALPL

-412 KLPPPRSTCR
+412 KLPPPRSTSR
-422 APKPPPKPPFLSR
+422 APK
-435 KTLELK
+435 
-441 PSQTSFQGKR
+441 
-451 VKDTTLPVTLTE
+451 
-463 WKLFQAVE
+463 
-471 AASRRKNLPWLV
+471 LV

-497 RVRLLSPTGREAPPV
+497 RVKLLSPAGREAPPM

-531 RCLLQVQSAS
+531 RCLLPVQSAS
-541 RRNLHYQTLERDL
+541 KRNPRYQTLERDL

-572 KKASETTYAPQI
+572 KKAPEMTYTPQI

-602 EEKLKVIPRFCFP
+602 EERLKVIPKFCFP
-615 DPKDWFPVS
+615 DPKDWFPAS

-658 LPEVFCIISRLGCF
+658 LPEVYCIVSRLGCF

-704 FPAPGRTITVRSF
+704 FPAPGRTIAVRSF

-744 FECLSV
+744 FKCLSV
-750 SHLMRVFASL
+750 SHTIRVFASL

-880 TQGDVPLNS
+880 TQGDMPLNS

-894 FVQFFVELVGH
+894 FVQFFVEIVGH

-956 RKSVVKG
+956 SKNVVKG

-968 ALEYLESIPA
+968 ALQYLESIPE
-978 TESTGVNKI
+978 TEPTGMNKI
-987 LRSLGKGTPL
+987 LRSLGSKMKFL
-997 LFVGWLV
+997 QKK
-1004 GIF
+1004 

>member
-1 MEMLRRH
+1 
-8 LNTALGK
+8 
-15 WPCLSRE
+15 
-22 WIRFCCHSPCRADT
+22 
-36 QGLLD
+36 
-41 TAGCFGA
+41 
-48 SCQLDVCRA
+48 
-57 RADLDKAGDGGFVS
+57 
-71 TLALA
+71 
-76 MHPAGSVDSSF
+76 DSSF

-119 KEKRQLKDFGVK
+119 KEKQQLKDFGVK
-131 YDPSCDGLPKVK
+131 YDPSCNALPKVK
-143 SERTEK
+143 PEHTEK
-149 GRKTG
+149 SRKNG
-154 SKDPKTLGLDFRE
+154 SKDPKSLGLDFRE
-167 DARSCVQTDDCGDL
+167 DAQTCLQTADSDDV
-181 KPSRA
+181 KPCTCSPASQA
-186 KEEGEWQAGFL
+186 KEKGECQAGSL
-197 DPGAT
+197 DPGAP
-202 LPPGNFYTSQALW
+202 LPPENFYTFQAPW
-215 RRAGPLLPG
+215 RRVVPLLTG
-224 KVPPVPLELQRK
+224 KSPPVPCDLQLKCRS
-236 QGTCGSTERELKGVD
+236 CGSTERELKGVD
-251 SLCRAE
+251 SLCRTE
-257 RSLKNIYSEA
+257 RNLKNIYSEA
-267 EGHEEE
+267 EGQEEE
-273 PAAVPPPK
+273 PASVPPPK

-292 GARSCSN
+292 GTSSCNNEST
-299 AHATR
+299 TR

-312 GGDSVSSSNNP
+312 GGDMLSSSNNP
-323 EKRIAS
+323 EKRTVS
-329 RRIRGRTQRKSFEFE
+329 RRIKGRAQRKSFEFE
-344 DIEGFRKRMATTNS
+344 DIQGFRNRMATSNS
-358 HRLRDETNGTTGSR
+358 HRLREETNGTTGSR
-372 LVYTQSEDNIYE
+372 LIYTQSEDNIYE
-384 DIICPAVENPY
+384 DIICPAKENHY

-412 KLPPPRSTCR
+412 KLPPSQSTSR
-422 APKPPPKPPFLSR
+422 APK
-435 KTLELK
+435 
-441 PSQTSFQGKR
+441 
-451 VKDTTLPVTLTE
+451 
-463 WKLFQAVE
+463 
-471 AASRRKNLPWLV
+471 LV
-483 LKIQEI
+483 LKIRDI

-497 RVRLLSPTGREAPPV
+497 RVKLLSPAGREASPM

-541 RRNLHYQTLERDL
+541 KRNPHYQTLERDL
-554 IELQEQRLFEL
+554 IELQEQQLFEL

-572 KKASETTYAPQI
+572 KKASEVAYTPQI

-590 KPEHPFRQSKDT
+590 KTEHPFRQSKDT
-602 EEKLKVIPRFCFP
+602 EERLKVIPKFCFP
-615 DPKDWFPVS
+615 DPKDWFPAS

-658 LPEVFCIISRLGCF
+658 LPEVYCIISRLGCF

-691 LVHPFMRSVMEAP
+691 LVQPFMRSVMEAP

-717 LPGAGNEVMELCRPL
+717 LPGAGHKVMELRRPL

-744 FECLSV
+744 FKCLSV
-750 SHLMRVFASL
+750 SHMIRVFASL

-798 VLPTSMIDIA
+798 VLPSSMIDIV

-819 SCSLPQLQDLPI
+819 SCSLPQLRDLPI

-848 SDEDEIL
+848 SDEDDIL

-880 TQGDVPLNS
+880 TQGDMPLNS

-894 FVQFFVELVGH
+894 FVQFFVEIVGH
-905 YSLHMNVTEK
+905 YSLHVTVTEK

-921 RELFRKSHV
+921 WEPFRKSHV

-942 ETQMFAGFIQDREL
+942 ETQMFAGFVQDREL
-956 RKSVVKG
+956 RKNMVKG

-968 ALEYLESIPA
+968 ALEYLESISE
-978 TESTGVNKI
+978 TEQPGMNKI
-987 LRSLGKGTPL
+987 LRSL
-997 LFVGWLV
+997 
-1004 GIF
+1004 

>member
-1 MEMLRRH
+1 
-8 LNTALGK
+8 
-15 WPCLSRE
+15 
-22 WIRFCCHSPCRADT
+22 
-36 QGLLD
+36 
-41 TAGCFGA
+41 
-48 SCQLDVCRA
+48 
-57 RADLDKAGDGGFVS
+57 
-71 TLALA
+71 
-76 MHPAGSVDSSF
+76 MHPTGSVDSSF

-111 GRTQGCSS
+111 GRTRGCSS
-119 KEKRQLKDFGVK
+119 NEKQQLKDFGVK
-131 YDPSCDGLPKVK
+131 YDPSCDALPRVK
-143 SERTEK
+143 PHHAEEGRRT
-149 GRKTG
+149 R
-154 SKDPKTLGLDFRE
+154 SKDPKSLGLDFRE
-167 DARSCVQTDDCGDL
+167 DAQGCGDL
-181 KPSRA
+181 RPCVYSLASQA
-186 KEEGEWQAGFL
+186 KEKGELQAGLL
-197 DPGAT
+197 DPEAR

-215 RRAGPLLPG
+215 RRVDPHLPD
-224 KVPPVPLELQRK
+224 KAPPVPLDLQRK
-236 QGTCGSTERELKGVD
+236 QGSCCSTERELKGAE

-257 RSLKNIYSEA
+257 RSLKNIYSEP
-267 EGHEEE
+267 EGQEE
-273 PAAVPPPK
+273 APPPPA

-292 GARSCSN
+292 GAGSCGD
-299 AHATR
+299 ARATR
-304 EAPLQKQH
+304 EAPKKLH
-312 GGDSVSSSNNP
+312 WFSS
-323 EKRIAS
+323 
-329 RRIRGRTQRKSFEFE
+329 RKSFEFE
-344 DIEGFRKRMATTNS
+344 DIQGFRNRMATTKS
-358 HRLRDETNGTTGSR
+358 HRLQEETNGTTGSR

-384 DIICPAVENPY
+384 DIICPAKENPY
-395 EDIRALPL
+395 EDIGALPL

-412 KLPPPRSTCR
+412 KLPPPRSTSR
-422 APKPPPKPPFLSR
+422 APK
-435 KTLELK
+435 
-441 PSQTSFQGKR
+441 
-451 VKDTTLPVTLTE
+451 
-463 WKLFQAVE
+463 
-471 AASRRKNLPWLV
+471 LV

-489 FDSKRGKK
+489 FDAKRGKK
-497 RVRLLSPTGREAPPV
+497 RVKLLSAAGREAPPV

-523 ENQPKSQH
+523 ENQPKSRH
-531 RCLLQVQSAS
+531 RCLLRSTS
-541 RRNLHYQTLERDL
+541 KRNPHYQTLERDL
-554 IELQEQRLFEL
+554 IELQEQQLFEL

-572 KKASETTYAPQI
+572 KKASEMTYTPQI

-590 KPEHPFRQSKDT
+590 KTEHPFRQSKDT
-602 EEKLKVIPRFCFP
+602 EERLKVIPKFCFP
-615 DPKDWFPVS
+615 DPKDWFPAS

-658 LPEVFCIISRLGCF
+658 LPEVYCIVSRLGCF

-691 LVHPFMRSVMEAP
+691 LVYPFMRSVMEAP

-717 LPGAGNEVMELCRPL
+717 LPGAGNEVLELCRPL

-744 FECLSV
+744 FKCLSV
-750 SHLMRVFASL
+750 SHAIRVFASL

-773 STLSKCGHAAVA
+773 SILSKCGHAAVA

-798 VLPTSMIDIA
+798 VLPTSMIDIV

-860 AALVQILEERS
+860 AALVQVLEERS
-871 EILSHEQSD
+871 EILSHQQSE
-880 TQGDVPLNS
+880 VPLNS

-894 FVQFFVELVGH
+894 FVQFFVEIVGH
-905 YSLHMNVTEK
+905 YSLHMNVTER

-956 RKSVVKG
+956 RKNPVKG

-968 ALEYLESIPA
+968 ALEYLESIPG
-978 TESTGVNKI
+978 TEPTGMNRI
-987 LRSLGKGTPL
+987 LRSLGSKMKFL
-997 LFVGWLV
+997 QKR
-1004 GIF
+1004 

>member
-1 MEMLRRH
+1 M
-8 LNTALGK
+8 
-15 WPCLSRE
+15 
-22 WIRFCCHSPCRADT
+22 D
-36 QGLLD
+36 
-41 TAGCFGA
+41 CF
-48 SCQLDVCRA
+48 
-57 RADLDKAGDGGFVS
+57 
-71 TLALA
+71 
-76 MHPAGSVDSSF
+76 F
-87 SRSAVQTLSRSHCRN
+87 SRAAVQTLSRSHCRN

-111 GRTQGCSS
+111 GRTRGCPS
-119 KEKRQLKDFGVK
+119 KEKQQPKDFGVK
-131 YDPSCDGLPKVK
+131 YDPSCNALPKVK
-143 SERTEK
+143 PECTGN
-149 GRKTG
+149 GRKAG
-154 SKDPKTLGLDFRE
+154 SKDPKSLGLDFRE
-167 DARSCVQTDDCGDL
+167 DARSCWQTEDCSG
-181 KPSRA
+181 PASRA
-186 KEEGEWQAGFL
+186 KQKGEGQTGFL
-197 DPGAT
+197 ALGVA

-215 RRAGPLLPG
+215 RKADPLLPG
-224 KVPPVPLELQRK
+224 RAPPVSSDLQRK
-236 QGTCGSTERELKGVD
+236 QGSSGCMERELQIKGVD
-251 SLCRAE
+251 TFCGAE
-257 RSLKNIYSEA
+257 RSLRNIYSEV
-267 EGHEEE
+267 EGQEEE
-273 PAAVPPPK
+273 PAPDPPPK
-281 PRRTFRYLAEK
+281 PRRTFCYLAEK
-292 GARSCSN
+292 GAGACRDASAS
-299 AHATR
+299 R
-304 EAPLQKQH
+304 EAKKLH
-312 GGDSVSSSNNP
+312 WFSS
-323 EKRIAS
+323 
-329 RRIRGRTQRKSFEFE
+329 RKSFEFE
-344 DIEGFRKRMATTNS
+344 DIQGFRKRPAASGS
-358 HRLRDETNGTTGSR
+358 HRPREETNGTAGSR

-384 DIICPAVENPY
+384 DIICPTKEDPY

-412 KLPPPRSTCR
+412 KLPPPRSISR
-422 APKPPPKPPFLSR
+422 APKPPPKPSFLSR
-435 KTLELK
+435 KSLELK
-441 PSQTSFQGKR
+441 PSQTRFLQDFCSFPQVLDGGCWAALLLAPGPFSG
-451 VKDTTLPVTLTE
+451 LPINFCFCFG
-463 WKLFQAVE
+463 FQ
-471 AASRRKNLPWLV
+471 LV

-497 RVRLLSPTGREAPPV
+497 KVKLLSPSGREAAPV

-517 GNESDT
+517 GNERAGSLPT
-523 ENQPKSQH
+523 
-531 RCLLQVQSAS
+531 
-541 RRNLHYQTLERDL
+541 RNPHYQTLERDL

-572 KKASETTYAPQI
+572 KKASEVTYTPHI

-590 KPEHPFRQSKDT
+590 KPEHPFRPSKDT
-602 EEKLKVIPRFCFP
+602 EERLKVIPKFCFP
-615 DPKDWFPVS
+615 DPKDWFPSS

-644 GYCKKLLPEGKGKR
+644 GYCRKLLPEGKGKR
-658 LPEVFCIISRLGCF
+658 LPEVYCIVSRLGCF

-717 LPGAGNEVMELCRPL
+717 LPGAGDEVMELCRPL

-744 FECLSV
+744 LQCLSV
-750 SHLMRVFASL
+750 SHTIRVFASL

-798 VLPTSMIDIA
+798 VLPASMIDIV

-871 EILSHEQSD
+871 EILSHGQSD
-880 TQGDVPLNS
+880 MTLNS

-894 FVQFFVELVGH
+894 FVQFFVEIVGH
-905 YSLHMNVTEK
+905 YSLHMSVTEK

-921 RELFRKSHV
+921 REPFRKSHG
-930 SRNVRHFLHFFM
+930 SRTVRHFLHCFM

-956 RKSVVKG
+956 SKNLVKG

-968 ALEYLESIPA
+968 ALEYLESIPE
-978 TESTGVNKI
+978 TERTGMNKI
-987 LRSLGKGTPL
+987 LRSLGSKMKFL
-997 LFVGWLV
+997 QKK
-1004 GIF
+1004 

>member
-1 MEMLRRH
+1 
-8 LNTALGK
+8 
-15 WPCLSRE
+15 
-22 WIRFCCHSPCRADT
+22 
-36 QGLLD
+36 
-41 TAGCFGA
+41 
-48 SCQLDVCRA
+48 
-57 RADLDKAGDGGFVS
+57 
-71 TLALA
+71 
-76 MHPAGSVDSSF
+76 MHPAGSGDSSF
-87 SRSAVQTLSRSHCRN
+87 SRSALQTLSRSHCRN

-111 GRTQGCSS
+111 GRTRGCPG
-119 KEKRQLKDFGVK
+119 KERQQPRDFGVR
-131 YDPSCDGLPKVK
+131 YDASCGAAPNVRP
-143 SERTEK
+143 ERPEK
-149 GRKTG
+149 GRRAG
-154 SKDPKTLGLDFRE
+154 SKDPKSLGLDFRE
-167 DARSCVQTDDCGDL
+167 DAWSCLHTGDCGG
-181 KPSRA
+181 PAPQA
-186 KEEGEWQAGFL
+186 KGKGQGQTGLL
-197 DPGAT
+197 DPGVT

-215 RRAGPLLPG
+215 RRADPLLPG
-224 KVPPVPLELQRK
+224 KAPAVPLDLPKER
-236 QGTCGSTERELKGVD
+236 GSSGSTQRELKIKGVD

-257 RSLKNIYSEA
+257 RSLGNIYSEV
-267 EGHEEE
+267 EGQEEE
-273 PAAVPPPK
+273 PVPVPPPK
-281 PRRTFRYLAEK
+281 PRRTFRYLEEK
-292 GARSCSN
+292 GAGSCRDAS
-299 AHATR
+299 AAR
-304 EAPLQKQH
+304 EVPLQKQC
-312 GGDSVSSSNNP
+312 GRNLLSSSNNP
-323 EKRIAS
+323 EKKIDS
-329 RRIRGRTQRKSFEFE
+329 RRIRGRAQRKSFEFE
-344 DIEGFRKRMATTNS
+344 DIQGFRNRRAATS
-358 HRLRDETNGTTGSR
+358 SPRLREETNGTAGSR

-384 DIICPAVENPY
+384 DIICPAKENPY
-395 EDIRALPL
+395 EDIGALPL

-412 KLPPPRSTCR
+412 KLPPPRSISR

-435 KTLELK
+435 KTLDLK
-441 PSQTSFQGKR
+441 PSQTNFQGKV
-451 VKDTTLPVTLTE
+451 VKDTSLPVTLSE
-463 WKLFQAVE
+463 WKLFRAVE

-497 RVRLLSPTGREAPPV
+497 KVKLLSPAGREAPPV

-523 ENQPKSQH
+523 ENQPKSHH
-531 RCLLQVQSAS
+531 RCPGQVQGAS
-541 RRNLHYQTLERDL
+541 KRNPHYQTLERDL

-572 KKASETTYAPQI
+572 KKTSEVTYTPQI

-602 EEKLKVIPRFCFP
+602 EERLKVIPKFCFP
-615 DPKDWFPVS
+615 DPKDWFPAS

-658 LPEVFCIISRLGCF
+658 LPEVYCIVSRLGCF

-717 LPGAGNEVMELCRPL
+717 LPGAGDEVMELCRPL

-744 FECLSV
+744 FQCLSV
-750 SHLMRVFASL
+750 SHTIRVFASL
-760 LLERRVIFVADNL
+760 LLERRVIFVADSL

-798 VLPTSMIDIA
+798 VLPASMIDIV

-819 SCSLPQLQDLPI
+819 PCSLPQLQDLPI

-860 AALVQILEERS
+860 AALVQVLEERN
-871 EILSHEQSD
+871 EILSHGQRD
-880 TQGDVPLNS
+880 TQGDSTLNS

-905 YSLHMNVTEK
+905 YSLHMTVTEQ
-915 GERVFQ
+915 GERQFQ
-921 RELFRKSHV
+921 REPFRKSHV
-930 SRNVRHFLHFFM
+930 SRNVRHFLQFFM

-956 RKSVVKG
+956 SKSVVRG

-968 ALEYLESIPA
+968 ALEYLESIPE
-978 TESTGVNKI
+978 TERTGMNKI
-987 LRSLGKGTPL
+987 LRSL
-997 LFVGWLV
+997 
-1004 GIF
+1004 

>member
-1 MEMLRRH
+1 MGAGSSEVH
-8 LNTALGK
+8 GWSAADGS
-15 WPCLSRE
+15 CLPFVPRSRE
-22 WIRFCCHSPCRADT
+22 EAALTPGGSPTPLGVSRT
-36 QGLLD
+36 QE
-41 TAGCFGA
+41 
-48 SCQLDVCRA
+48 
-57 RADLDKAGDGGFVS
+57 DLAKAGDGVFVS
-71 TLALA
+71 TVAPA
-76 MHPAGSVDSSF
+76 MHPTSSVDSTF

-111 GRTQGCSS
+111 GRTRGCPG
-119 KEKRQLKDFGVK
+119 KERQQPKDFGVK
-131 YDPSCDGLPKVK
+131 YDPSCRAVSNVK
-143 SERTEK
+143 PEHTEK
-149 GRKTG
+149 GG
-154 SKDPKTLGLDFRE
+154 SKDPKSLGLDFRE
-167 DARSCVQTDDCGDL
+167 GARTCLQTGGCDG
-181 KPSRA
+181 PASQA
-186 KEEGEWQAGFL
+186 KGKGQGQTGFL
-197 DPGAT
+197 DPGVT

-215 RRAGPLLPG
+215 RRADPPLPG
-224 KVPPVPLELQRK
+224 KAPPVPLDLQRK
-236 QGTCGSTERELKGVD
+236 RGGSGSTEKELKIKGVD
-251 SLCRAE
+251 PLCRTE
-257 RSLKNIYSEA
+257 RSLKNIYSEV
-267 EGHEEE
+267 EGQEEE
-273 PAAVPPPK
+273 PAPVPPPK
-281 PRRTFRYLAEK
+281 PCRTFRYLAEK
-292 GARSCSN
+292 GAGGCRDSS
-299 AHATR
+299 ATR
-304 EAPLQKQH
+304 EVPLQKQY
-312 GGDSVSSSNNP
+312 GRDLVSSSNNP
-323 EKRIAS
+323 EKRTDS
-329 RRIRGRTQRKSFEFE
+329 RRIRGRAQRKSFEFE
-344 DIEGFRKRMATTNS
+344 DIQGFRSRRAATSS
-358 HRLRDETNGTTGSR
+358 HRPREETNGTTGSR
-372 LVYTQSEDNIYE
+372 LVYAQSEDNIYE
-384 DIICPAVENPY
+384 DIICPAKENPY
-395 EDIRALPL
+395 EDIGALPL

-412 KLPPPRSTCR
+412 KLPPPRSISR

-435 KTLELK
+435 KSLELK
-441 PSQTSFQGKR
+441 PSQTSFQGR
-451 VKDTTLPVTLTE
+451 VVKETSLPVTLSE
-463 WKLFQAVE
+463 WKLFRAVE

-497 RVRLLSPTGREAPPV
+497 RVKLLSPAGREAPPV
-512 KGETS
+512 KGR
-517 GNESDT
+517 
-523 ENQPKSQH
+523 H
-531 RCLLQVQSAS
+531 RCPRQVQAAS
-541 RRNLHYQTLERDL
+541 KRNPHYQTLERDL

-572 KKASETTYAPQI
+572 KKPSEVTYTPQI

-602 EEKLKVIPRFCFP
+602 EERLKVIPRFCFP
-615 DPKDWFPVS
+615 DPKDWFPAS

-658 LPEVFCIISRLGCF
+658 LPEVYCIVSRLGCF

-717 LPGAGNEVMELCRPL
+717 LPGAGDEVMELCRPL

-744 FECLSV
+744 FQCLSV
-750 SHLMRVFASL
+750 PHTIRVFASL

-798 VLPTSMIDIA
+798 VLPASMIDIV

-860 AALVQILEERS
+860 AALVQVLEERS
-871 EILSHEQSD
+871 EILSHGQSD
-880 TQGDVPLNS
+880 TQGDMTLNS

-894 FVQFFVELVGH
+894 FVQFFVEIVGH

-921 RELFRKSHV
+921 REPFRKSHV
-930 SRNVRHFLHFFM
+930 SRNVRHFLQCFM

-956 RKSVVKG
+956 SKNVVKG

-968 ALEYLESIPA
+968 ALEYLESIPE
-978 TESTGVNKI
+978 TERTGMNKI
-987 LRSLGKGTPL
+987 LRSLGSKMKFL
-997 LFVGWLV
+997 QKK
-1004 GIF
+1004 

>member
-1 MEMLRRH
+1 
-8 LNTALGK
+8 
-15 WPCLSRE
+15 
-22 WIRFCCHSPCRADT
+22 
-36 QGLLD
+36 
-41 TAGCFGA
+41 
-48 SCQLDVCRA
+48 
-57 RADLDKAGDGGFVS
+57 
-71 TLALA
+71 
-76 MHPAGSVDSSF
+76 MHPTGSVDNGF

-111 GRTQGCSS
+111 GRTRGCSS
-119 KEKRQLKDFGVK
+119 NEKQQLKDFGVK
-131 YDPSCDGLPKVK
+131 YDPSYDALPRVK
-143 SERTEK
+143 PEHAEEGRRT
-149 GRKTG
+149 GT
-154 SKDPKTLGLDFRE
+154 KDPKSLGLDFRE
-167 DARSCVQTDDCGDL
+167 DAWGCLQTDGCGDL
-181 KPSRA
+181 KPCAYSLASQA
-186 KEEGEWQAGFL
+186 KEKGELQAGL
-197 DPGAT
+197 LVPEAR

-215 RRAGPLLPG
+215 RRVDPHLPD
-224 KVPPVPLELQRK
+224 KAPPVPLGLQRK
-236 QGTCGSTERELKGVD
+236 QGSCCSTEKELKIKGAE

-267 EGHEEE
+267 EGQEE
-273 PAAVPPPK
+273 VPPPPA
-281 PRRTFRYLAEK
+281 PRRTFCYLAEK
-292 GARSCSN
+292 GARSCGDTR
-299 AHATR
+299 ATR
-304 EAPLQKQH
+304 EAPKKLH
-312 GGDSVSSSNNP
+312 CFSF
-323 EKRIAS
+323 
-329 RRIRGRTQRKSFEFE
+329 RKSFEFE
-344 DIEGFRKRMATTNS
+344 DIQGFRNRMATTKS
-358 HRLRDETNGTTGSR
+358 HRLQEETNGPTESR

-384 DIICPAVENPY
+384 DIICPEKENPY
-395 EDIRALPL
+395 EDIGALPL

-412 KLPPPRSTCR
+412 KLPLPRSTSR
-422 APKPPPKPPFLSR
+422 APKPPPKPAFLNR
-435 KTLELK
+435 KTLEPK
-441 PSQTSFQGKR
+441 PSQSSFQGKM
-451 VKDTTLPVTLTE
+451 VKDTTLPITLSE
-463 WKLFQAVE
+463 WKLFRAVE

-497 RVRLLSPTGREAPPV
+497 RVKLLSAAGREAPPV

-523 ENQPKSQH
+523 ENQPKSRH
-531 RCLLQVQSAS
+531 RCLLRSTS
-541 RRNLHYQTLERDL
+541 KRNPHYQTLERDL

-565 FVVVSLH
+565 FGVVSLH
-572 KKASETTYAPQI
+572 KKASEMTYTPQI

-590 KPEHPFRQSKDT
+590 KTEHPFRQSKDT
-602 EEKLKVIPRFCFP
+602 EERLKVIPKFCFP
-615 DPKDWFPVS
+615 DPKDWFPAS

-658 LPEVFCIISRLGCF
+658 LPEVYCIVSRLGCF

-717 LPGAGNEVMELCRPL
+717 LPGAGNEVLELCRPL

-744 FECLSV
+744 FKCLSV
-750 SHLMRVFASL
+750 SHTIRVFASL

-773 STLSKCGHAAVA
+773 SVLSKCGHAAVA

-798 VLPTSMIDIA
+798 VLPTSMIDIV

-860 AALVQILEERS
+860 AALVQVLEERS
-871 EILSHEQSD
+871 EILSHQQSD
-880 TQGDVPLNS
+880 TQDDVPLNS
-889 LVSEA
+889 LISEA
-894 FVQFFVELVGH
+894 FVQFFVEIVGH
-905 YSLHMNVTEK
+905 YSLHMNVTER
-915 GERVFQ
+915 GERMFQ

-930 SRNVRHFLHFFM
+930 SRNVRHFLQFFM

-956 RKSVVKG
+956 RKSPVKG

-968 ALEYLESIPA
+968 ALEYLESIPGA
-978 TESTGVNKI
+978 EPTGMNKI
-987 LRSLGKGTPL
+987 LRSLGKGTRS
-997 LFVGWLV
+997 LFLHLYL
-1004 GIF
+1004 FK

>member
-1 MEMLRRH
+1 
-8 LNTALGK
+8 
-15 WPCLSRE
+15 
-22 WIRFCCHSPCRADT
+22 
-36 QGLLD
+36 
-41 TAGCFGA
+41 
-48 SCQLDVCRA
+48 
-57 RADLDKAGDGGFVS
+57 
-71 TLALA
+71 
-76 MHPAGSVDSSF
+76 MHPTGSVDNGF

-111 GRTQGCSS
+111 GRTRGCSS
-119 KEKRQLKDFGVK
+119 NEKQQLKDFGVK
-131 YDPSCDGLPKVK
+131 YDRSYDALPRVK
-143 SERTEK
+143 PGHAEE
-149 GRKTG
+149 GRRTG
-154 SKDPKTLGLDFRE
+154 SKDPKSLGLDFRE
-167 DARSCVQTDDCGDL
+167 DGWGCLQTDGCGDL
-181 KPSRA
+181 KPCAYSLASQA
-186 KEEGEWQAGFL
+186 KEKGELQAGL
-197 DPGAT
+197 LVPEAR

-215 RRAGPLLPG
+215 RRVDPHLPD
-224 KVPPVPLELQRK
+224 KALPVPLGLQRK
-236 QGTCGSTERELKGVD
+236 QGSCCSTEKELKIKGAE

-267 EGHEEE
+267 EGQEEVPPPPAAVPPPPAAVPPPPAAVPPPPAAVPPPPAAVPPPPAAVPPPPAAVPPPPAAVPPP

-281 PRRTFRYLAEK
+281 PRRTFCYLAEK
-292 GARSCSN
+292 GARSCGDTR
-299 AHATR
+299 ATR
-304 EAPLQKQH
+304 EAPVQKQH
-312 GGDSVSSSNNP
+312 GGDSVSSSNDP

-344 DIEGFRKRMATTNS
+344 DIQGFRNRMATTKS
-358 HRLRDETNGTTGSR
+358 HRLQEETNGPTGSR

-384 DIICPAVENPY
+384 DIICPEKENPY
-395 EDIRALPL
+395 EDIGALPL

-412 KLPPPRSTCR
+412 KLPLPRSTSR
-422 APKPPPKPPFLSR
+422 APKPPPKPAFLNR
-435 KTLELK
+435 KTLEPK
-441 PSQTSFQGKR
+441 PSQSSFQGKM
-451 VKDTTLPVTLTE
+451 VKDTTLPITLSE
-463 WKLFQAVE
+463 WKLFRAVE

-497 RVRLLSPTGREAPPV
+497 RVKLLSAAGREAPPV

-523 ENQPKSQH
+523 ENQPKSRH
-531 RCLLQVQSAS
+531 RCLLRSTS
-541 RRNLHYQTLERDL
+541 KRNPHYQTLERDL

-572 KKASETTYAPQI
+572 KKASEMTYTPQI

-590 KPEHPFRQSKDT
+590 KTEHPFRQSKDT
-602 EEKLKVIPRFCFP
+602 EERLKVIPKFCFP
-615 DPKDWFPVS
+615 DPKDWFPAS

-658 LPEVFCIISRLGCF
+658 LPEVYCIVSRLGCF

-717 LPGAGNEVMELCRPL
+717 LPGAGNEVLELCRPL

-744 FECLSV
+744 FKCLSV
-750 SHLMRVFASL
+750 SHTIRVFASL

-773 STLSKCGHAAVA
+773 SVLSKCGHAAVA

-798 VLPTSMIDIA
+798 VLPTSMIDIV

-860 AALVQILEERS
+860 AALVQVLEERS
-871 EILSHEQSD
+871 EILSHQQSD
-880 TQGDVPLNS
+880 TQDDVPLNS

-894 FVQFFVELVGH
+894 FVQFFVEIVGH
-905 YSLHMNVTEK
+905 YSLHMNVTER
-915 GERVFQ
+915 GERMFQ

-930 SRNVRHFLHFFM
+930 SRNVRHFLQFFM

-956 RKSVVKG
+956 RKSPVKG

-968 ALEYLESIPA
+968 ALEYLESIPG
-978 TESTGVNKI
+978 TEPTGMNKI
-987 LRSLGKGTPL
+987 LRSLGSKMKFL
-997 LFVGWLV
+997 QKR
-1004 GIF
+1004 

>member
-1 MEMLRRH
+1 
-8 LNTALGK
+8 
-15 WPCLSRE
+15 
-22 WIRFCCHSPCRADT
+22 
-36 QGLLD
+36 
-41 TAGCFGA
+41 
-48 SCQLDVCRA
+48 
-57 RADLDKAGDGGFVS
+57 
-71 TLALA
+71 
-76 MHPAGSVDSSF
+76 MHPTGSVDGTF

-111 GRTQGCSS
+111 GRTRGCPG
-119 KEKRQLKDFGVK
+119 KERQQPKDFGVK
-131 YDPSCDGLPKVK
+131 YDPSCNAVSNVK
-143 SERTEK
+143 PEHTEK
-149 GRKTG
+149 GR
-154 SKDPKTLGLDFRE
+154 SKDPKSLGLDFRE
-167 DARSCVQTDDCGDL
+167 GARTCLQTGGCDG
-181 KPSRA
+181 PASQA
-186 KEEGEWQAGFL
+186 KGKGQGQTGFL
-197 DPGAT
+197 DQGVT
-202 LPPGNFYTSQALW
+202 LPLGNFYTSQALW
-215 RRAGPLLPG
+215 RRADPPLPG
-224 KVPPVPLELQRK
+224 KAPPVPLDLQRK
-236 QGTCGSTERELKGVD
+236 RGGSGSTEKELKIKGVD

-257 RSLKNIYSEA
+257 RSLKNIYSEV
-267 EGHEEE
+267 EGQEEE
-273 PAAVPPPK
+273 PAPVPPPK
-281 PRRTFRYLAEK
+281 PCRTFRYLAEK
-292 GARSCSN
+292 GAGGCRDSS
-299 AHATR
+299 ATR
-304 EAPLQKQH
+304 EVPLQKQC
-312 GGDSVSSSNNP
+312 GRDLVSSSNNP
-323 EKRIAS
+323 EKRTDS
-329 RRIRGRTQRKSFEFE
+329 RRIRGRAQRKSFEFE
-344 DIEGFRKRMATTNS
+344 DIQGFRSRRAATNS
-358 HRLRDETNGTTGSR
+358 HRPREETNGTTGSR

-384 DIICPAVENPY
+384 DIICPAKENPY
-395 EDIRALPL
+395 EDIGALPL

-412 KLPPPRSTCR
+412 KLPPPRSISR

-435 KTLELK
+435 KSLELK
-441 PSQTSFQGKR
+441 PSQISFQGR
-451 VKDTTLPVTLTE
+451 VKDTSLPVTLSE
-463 WKLFQAVE
+463 WKLFRAVE

-497 RVRLLSPTGREAPPV
+497 KVKLLSPAGREAPPV

-523 ENQPKSQH
+523 ENQPKSRH
-531 RCLLQVQSAS
+531 RCPRQVQAAS
-541 RRNLHYQTLERDL
+541 KRNPHYQTLERDL

-572 KKASETTYAPQI
+572 KKPSEVTYTPQI

-602 EEKLKVIPRFCFP
+602 EERLKVIPRFCFP
-615 DPKDWFPVS
+615 DPKDWFPAS

-658 LPEVFCIISRLGCF
+658 LPEVYCIVSRLGCF

-717 LPGAGNEVMELCRPL
+717 LPGAGDEVMELCRPL

-744 FECLSV
+744 FQCLSV
-750 SHLMRVFASL
+750 PHTIRVFASL

-798 VLPTSMIDIA
+798 VLPASMIDIV

-860 AALVQILEERS
+860 AALVQVLEERS
-871 EILSHEQSD
+871 EILSHGQSD
-880 TQGDVPLNS
+880 TQGDVTLNS

-894 FVQFFVELVGH
+894 FVQFFVEIVGH

-921 RELFRKSHV
+921 REPFRKSHV
-930 SRNVRHFLHFFM
+930 SRNVRHFLQFFM

-956 RKSVVKG
+956 SKNVVKG

-968 ALEYLESIPA
+968 ALEYLESIPE
-978 TESTGVNKI
+978 TERTGMNKI
-987 LRSLGKGTPL
+987 LRSLGSKMKFL
-997 LFVGWLV
+997 QKK
-1004 GIF
+1004 

>member
-1 MEMLRRH
+1 
-8 LNTALGK
+8 
-15 WPCLSRE
+15 
-22 WIRFCCHSPCRADT
+22 
-36 QGLLD
+36 
-41 TAGCFGA
+41 
-48 SCQLDVCRA
+48 
-57 RADLDKAGDGGFVS
+57 
-71 TLALA
+71 
-76 MHPAGSVDSSF
+76 MHPTGSVDNSF

-111 GRTQGCSS
+111 GRTRGCSS
-119 KEKRQLKDFGVK
+119 NEKQQLKDFGVK
-131 YDPSCDGLPKVK
+131 YDPSCHALPKVK
-143 SERTEK
+143 PDHAEE
-149 GRKTG
+149 GRRTG
-154 SKDPKTLGLDFRE
+154 SKDPKSLGLDFRE
-167 DARSCVQTDDCGDL
+167 DAWGCLQTDDSGDL
-181 KPSRA
+181 MSCAYSLASQA
-186 KEEGEWQAGFL
+186 KEKGELQAGLL
-197 DPGAT
+197 DPEAR

-215 RRAGPLLPG
+215 RRVDPLLPG
-224 KVPPVPLELQRK
+224 KAPPVPLDLQRK
-236 QGTCGSTERELKGVD
+236 QRSCGSTERELKIKGAE

-267 EGHEEE
+267 EGQEEV
-273 PAAVPPPK
+273 PRPRAAVPPPK

-292 GARSCSN
+292 GAGSCSD
-299 AHATR
+299 ASATR

-312 GGDSVSSSNNP
+312 GADSVSSSNNP

-344 DIEGFRKRMATTNS
+344 DIQGFRNRMATTKS
-358 HRLRDETNGTTGSR
+358 HRLQEEANGTTGSR

-384 DIICPAVENPY
+384 DIICPAKENPY

-412 KLPPPRSTCR
+412 KLPPPRSTSR
-422 APKPPPKPPFLSR
+422 APK
-435 KTLELK
+435 
-441 PSQTSFQGKR
+441 
-451 VKDTTLPVTLTE
+451 
-463 WKLFQAVE
+463 
-471 AASRRKNLPWLV
+471 LV

-497 RVRLLSPTGREAPPV
+497 RVKLLSPAGREAPPV

-523 ENQPKSQH
+523 ENQPKSRH
-531 RCLLQVQSAS
+531 RCLLRSAS
-541 RRNLHYQTLERDL
+541 KRNPHYQTLERDL

-572 KKASETTYAPQI
+572 KKASEMTYTPQI

-590 KPEHPFRQSKDT
+590 KTEHPFRQSKDT
-602 EEKLKVIPRFCFP
+602 EERLKVIPKFCFP
-615 DPKDWFPVS
+615 DPKDWSPAS

-658 LPEVFCIISRLGCF
+658 LPEVYCIVSRLGCF

-717 LPGAGNEVMELCRPL
+717 LPGAGNEVLELCRPL

-744 FECLSV
+744 FKCLSV
-750 SHLMRVFASL
+750 SHTIRVFASL

-798 VLPTSMIDIA
+798 VLPASMIDIV

-860 AALVQILEERS
+860 AALVQVLEERS
-871 EILSHEQSD
+871 EILCHQQSD
-880 TQGDVPLNS
+880 LPLNS

-894 FVQFFVELVGH
+894 FVQFFVEIVGH
-905 YSLHMNVTEK
+905 YSLHMNVTER

-956 RKSVVKG
+956 RKNPVKG

-968 ALEYLESIPA
+968 ALEYLESIPG
-978 TESTGVNKI
+978 TEPTGMNKI

-997 LFVGWLV
+997 LCVDCFYL
-1004 GIF
+1004 FK

>member
-1 MEMLRRH
+1 
-8 LNTALGK
+8 
-15 WPCLSRE
+15 
-22 WIRFCCHSPCRADT
+22 
-36 QGLLD
+36 
-41 TAGCFGA
+41 
-48 SCQLDVCRA
+48 
-57 RADLDKAGDGGFVS
+57 
-71 TLALA
+71 
-76 MHPAGSVDSSF
+76 DSSF

-111 GRTQGCSS
+111 GRTRGCSS
-119 KEKRQLKDFGVK
+119 KEKQQLKDFGVK
-131 YDPSCDGLPKVK
+131 YDTSCDAVPKVK
-143 SERTEK
+143 PEHTEK

-154 SKDPKTLGLDFRE
+154 SKDPKRLGLDFRE
-167 DARSCVQTDDCGDL
+167 DAQSCMQTGDCGDL
-181 KPSRA
+181 KPCACILASQG
-186 KEEGEWQAGFL
+186 KEKGEWQAGFL

-202 LPPGNFYTSQALW
+202 LPPGNFYTSQTLW
-215 RRAGPLLPG
+215 RRVDPLLSDRA
-224 KVPPVPLELQRK
+224 PPFPLALQRK
-236 QGTCGSTERELKGVD
+236 QGSCGSTERELKGVD

-267 EGHEEE
+267 EGQEE

-292 GARSCSN
+292 GASSCSD
-299 AHATR
+299 ASATR

-312 GGDSVSSSNNP
+312 EGNLVSSSNKP

-344 DIEGFRKRMATTNS
+344 DIQGFRNRMATTNS
-358 HRLRDETNGTTGSR
+358 HRLREETNGTTGSL

-384 DIICPAVENPY
+384 DIICPAKENPY
-395 EDIRALPL
+395 EDIGALPL

-412 KLPPPRSTCR
+412 KLPPPRSTSR
-422 APKPPPKPPFLSR
+422 APK
-435 KTLELK
+435 
-441 PSQTSFQGKR
+441 
-451 VKDTTLPVTLTE
+451 
-463 WKLFQAVE
+463 
-471 AASRRKNLPWLV
+471 LV

-497 RVRLLSPTGREAPPV
+497 RVKLCSPAGREVPPM

-523 ENQPKSQH
+523 ENQPKSRH

-541 RRNLHYQTLERDL
+541 NRNLHYQTLERDL

-572 KKASETTYAPQI
+572 KKASEMTYTPQI
-584 IQQFPS
+584 IQQFPI

-602 EEKLKVIPRFCFP
+602 EERLKVIPKFCFP
-615 DPKDWFPVS
+615 DPKDWCPAS

-658 LPEVFCIISRLGCF
+658 LPEVYCIVSRLGCF

-717 LPGAGNEVMELCRPL
+717 LPGAGHEVMELCRPL

-744 FECLSV
+744 FKCLSV
-750 SHLMRVFASL
+750 SHTIRVFASL

-798 VLPTSMIDIA
+798 VLPTSMIDIV

-880 TQGDVPLNS
+880 AQGDMPLNS

-894 FVQFFVELVGH
+894 FVQFFVEIVGH

-956 RKSVVKG
+956 SKNVAKG

-968 ALEYLESIPA
+968 ALEYLESIPE
-978 TESTGVNKI
+978 TEPSGMNKI
-987 LRSLGKGTPL
+987 LRSL
-997 LFVGWLV
+997 
-1004 GIF
+1004 